1 MGSRSTRTD
10 EALQSLMEDLAAIEH
25 QRWATWQEHVHDHC
39 VRQTDGSLVLP
50 AELVARW
57 ERQIATPYQSLS
69 EEEKESDRDQVRR
82 YLPLVRK
89 LLERPI

>member
-1 MGSRSTRTD
+1 MNSRLTRAD

-25 QRWATWQEHVHDHC
+25 QRWATWQEYLHNHG
-39 VRQTDGSLVLP
+39 VRQTDGSLMLP
-50 AELVARW
+50 ADLVARW
-57 ERQIATPYQSLS
+57 ERQIATPYPSLS
-69 EEEKESDRDQVRR
+69 EAEKESDRDQVRR